1 MRTTVTVAICVAV
14 LVCGMGICGQVSAGP
29 LENASE
35 FQDEVIQQQEEQSM
49 NEPGAGAGSI
59 TWGDDS
65 VSGDVDA
72 GAGEQAVQ

>member
-1 MRTTVTVAICVAV
+1 MRKMVAVAIYVVAFV
-14 LVCGMGICGQVSAGP
+14 FGMAACGQVFAGP
-29 LENASE
+29 IENASE

-65 VSGDVDA
+65 VSGADS
-72 GAGEQAVQ
+72 GGETVQ